1 MSAQRETKTKI
12 NNRTNSLVYL
22 TGSIFAGQSENLDM
36 SKSNA
41 ILRHNSIV
49 LATPRFRVE

>member
-1 MSAQRETKTKI
+1 MSAQRETRTKI
-12 NNRTNSLVYL
+12 NNRTNNLVYL